1 MLLNVAPRTARGSKL
16 SIGTRG
22 SANELTLG
30 GPTVI
35 NYDPEAADTQTVD
48 LLDDPPFQDAG
59 TGGPGNM
66 ALTLALDE
74 VSKEYQMLRDS
85 YTADDADSTEVFNWY
100 KGTKKSI
107 RNNDADRCQVAAGV
121 ATFTVNALPWG
132 TATTK
137 GTIAKGH
144 FVQYTGDSALYR
156 IDGLAGDFDY
166 DDNSKWKLAVT
177 PMNGA
182 TADHADEAFRIVLPQ
197 IVHENWIG
205 RVIMAGGSG
214 ADASNTVIQGN
225 VTIAPENVLPAPVPI
240 PYA

>member
-1 MLLNVAPRTARGSKL
+1 MLLNVAPRTARGSRL
-16 SIGTRG
+16 SEGTRG
-22 SANELTLG
+22 SSDELVLG

-74 VSKEYQMLRDS
+74 VSKEYQRLRDS
-85 YTADDADSTEVFNWY
+85 YTADDSESTLVFNWY
-100 KGTKKSI
+100 KGTPKSI
-107 RNNDADRCQVAAGV
+107 RNNTADRCQVTSGV

-132 TATTK
+132 TSKTK
-137 GTIAKGH
+137 GTLARGH
-144 FVQYTGDSALYR
+144 FVQYTDDDALYR
-156 IDGLAGDFDY
+156 IDGLASDFDY
-166 DDNSKWKLAVT
+166 GDNTKWKLNVT

-182 TADHADEAFRIVLPQ
+182 AADHADGAFRIVLPR

-205 RVIMAGGSG
+205 RVIMAGGSS

-225 VTIAPENVLPAPVPI
+225 VTIAPENVLPPPVPI
-240 PYA
+240 PYE